1 MHNPLWARVLS
12 VTLQNIPISSF
23 LFLWFVSLNDSYL
36 ELVFSIQK
44 MRKKVQEKLRKVQ
57 EEYPLYL
64 HQHSGF
70 YFSFSIHHLN

>member
-44 MRKKVQEKLRKVQ
+44 MRKKVQEKLRKKCKR
-57 EEYPLYL
+57 
-64 HQHSGF
+64 
-70 YFSFSIHHLN
+70 SIPYTYTNIQDSTFPSQYII